1 MPCTKVQ
8 LVAAI
13 NSYAAARQTGDGPLV
28 NLAAQALTALIDT
41 LDFTEPPA
49 EAEEDGGQE

>member
-1 MPCTKVQ
+1 MPCTKAQ

-28 NLAAQALTALIDT
+28 NLAAQALTAMVDT
-41 LDFTEPPA
+41 LEFTEPPA
-49 EAEEDGGQE
+49 EAEADGGQE